1 MIKKIS
7 TYSLFFILSCLT
19 ASVLLTSGCNNEKD
33 SAVTA
38 PQGNKAASLSKT
50 LGTGDF
56 SLWST
61 CGTMP
66 YIGSGGVI
74 IPVGNCSTSINAAQQ
89 SSGQTAEA
97 FYFSG
102 CFKGGSNANS
112 SASEQAVFVCDDI
125 TNWTGNEMGFVKTLN
140 DNTLK
145 AYLQG
150 GGQYIYRT
158 ISTNDNGY
166 HSYKCNAQSGNSHK
180 VDFYVD
186 EVYQFTL
193 TNNSGYYYDRYY
205 YMVGTN
211 HWYGGS
217 TPTGQQIEM
226 YNMNI
231 W

>member
-7 TYSLFFILSCLT
+7 TYSLLVIFSFSIAATLFIN
-19 ASVLLTSGCNNEKD
+19 GCNNEKD
-33 SAVTA
+33 SSVAA
-38 PQGNKAASLSKT
+38 PGESTKDALSRT
-50 LGTGDF
+50 ISTSEF

-66 YIGSGGVI
+66 YLGSGGVI
-74 IPVGNCSTSINAAQQ
+74 VPVGSCSTSINAAQQ
-89 SSGQTAEA
+89 SSGQTARA
-97 FYFSG
+97 FYFYG
-102 CFKGGSNANS
+102 CFKGGSNAYS
-112 SASEQAVFVCDDI
+112 SASEQAVFVCDDV

-145 AYLQG
+145 AYVQG

-158 ISTNDNGY
+158 ISTNDNSY
-166 HSYKCNAQSGNSHK
+166 HSYKCDAQSGNYHK

-193 TNNSGYYYDRYY
+193 TNDSGYYYNRYY

-226 YNMNI
+226 YSMNI